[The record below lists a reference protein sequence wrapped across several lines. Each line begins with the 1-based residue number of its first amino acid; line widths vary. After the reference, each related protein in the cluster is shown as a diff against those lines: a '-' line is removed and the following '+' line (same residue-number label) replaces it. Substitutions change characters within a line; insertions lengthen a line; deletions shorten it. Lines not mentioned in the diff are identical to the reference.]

1 MKNDPMNEWVLKDE
15 ILASTHRWPVIV
27 IFAMAGALVA
37 LLAAYLWPSPY
48 RANVEISVELNPYRV
63 LDDQYLAAFTNAE
76 FRNIDDY
83 KHWQMLQLSIIVLS
97 DPYIAESLN
106 RLREIDPYWDSVDQQ
121 ELREMLSA
129 NWRNAGS
136 WLLSA
141 NVDSESRAVDA
152 VETWRDV
159 IIDLTEDTIASSKSL
174 FKLELNLRSLNDQLV
189 ENQLQEAL
197 LMELLQDLM
206 EFRDKL
212 SQLDLNSILPAEDH
226 QALLAMSTQ
235 LSDFLPGDMPA
246 VSSFPD
252 QNSKASQYLDWVEL
266 MINPV
271 ENQIHSLQVV
281 NEILIQEVSDISTL
295 WEAGLQDGQGLS
307 ATLNLQNRKDSA
319 AEVRQIRSYGLAAL
333 MGSMIGLLI
342 WIGILVVQVTR
353 KGYQ

>member
-1 MKNDPMNEWVLKDE
+1 
-15 ILASTHRWPVIV
+15 
-27 IFAMAGALVA
+27 
-37 LLAAYLWPSPY
+37 
-48 RANVEISVELNPYRV
+48 
-63 LDDQYLAAFTNAE
+63 
-76 FRNIDDY
+76 
-83 KHWQMLQLSIIVLS
+83 
-97 DPYIAESLN
+97 
-106 RLREIDPYWDSVDQQ
+106 
-121 ELREMLSA
+121 
-129 NWRNAGS
+129 
-136 WLLSA
+136 
-141 NVDSESRAVDA
+141 
-152 VETWRDV
+152 
-159 IIDLTEDTIASSKSL
+159 
-174 FKLELNLRSLNDQLV
+174 
-189 ENQLQEAL
+189 
-197 LMELLQDLM
+197 MELLQDLM